1 VPPKGLHEFIAEA
14 TEIVDALGR
23 DLLLLEKAK
32 GSQSQPYLVNGIFRA
47 AHSLKGL
54 AGMFGLD
61 PIAQLAHRCEDLL
74 DNLRMG
80 RLELSA
86 AVLNTLIDSVDLF
99 QVLLEELA
107 HNAPSQ
113 STSDRAK
120 LLAKKL
126 QQFNVSGRPD
136 DGEIL
141 NQLALEPEIRNALT
155 EYEEHRLAEN
165 VRQGLNLWR
174 VAASFNLSDFDQ
186 GLSKLNASLREIGEV
201 VSTLPALEGNDADG
215 IAFELI
221 LGSRAGEDRVRAAL
235 SGLPAACSLLK
246 RRPLPAKPD
255 LGSGSEVKKTQT
267 EAEPAPLV
275 AREAPED
282 RVDSAEAPARRTDR
296 SLRSLTQ
303 TVRVDIRRLDTLMNS
318 VGELLLIKSNIQRI
332 ADAARHGGTR
342 PVAALLGQE
351 LYRESRMLERRLDE
365 LRKGILDARMVPLS
379 QIFDK
384 LARLVRRIAGD
395 SGKEIDFS
403 ISGGEVELDK
413 LIVEEISDPLVHI
426 IRNAIDHGIEMP
438 EVRQRQRKPRRGKVA
453 VRAMQRGNQVVIEVS
468 DDGLGLD
475 HARIREAA
483 VRRGVFRPE
492 QIREMNARE
501 VQNLVFLPG
510 ISTAPR
516 VSELSGRGVGLD
528 VVKTN
533 IARMAGT
540 IDIASEPSKGS
551 TFTITLPETLAIV
564 RALVVSAAQ
573 RTYAVPLDSVIEV
586 VASEVAEIRL
596 VERREMI
603 TLRGRAIPLMRL
615 AKLLGFSA
623 ENQNRQY
630 VILVAVGQQHFGI
643 AVDELLGQQNIVI
656 KSLGDAVQHL
666 PGVAGATDLGNR
678 TTALVVDLI
687 ALLEWVISSERRSQ
701 FL

>member
-32 GSQSQPYLVNGIFRA
+32 GSQGQPYLVNGIFRA

-74 DNLRMG
+74 DHLRMG
-80 RLELSA
+80 RLELSG

-120 LLAKKL
+120 LLAQKL
-126 QQFNVSGRPD
+126 QQFNVSGKPD
-136 DGEIL
+136 DGELL
-141 NQLALEPEIRNALT
+141 NQLALEPQIRSALT

-165 VRQGLNLWR
+165 VRQGSNLWR

-201 VSTLPALEGNDADG
+201 VSTLPALEGNDSDE
-215 IAFELI
+215 IAFEVI
-221 LGSRAGEDRVRAAL
+221 VGTRAGEDRVRAAL
-235 SGLPAACSLLK
+235 SGLPAACTLLK
-246 RRPLPAKPD
+246 RRPPTAKPD
-255 LGSGSEVKKTQT
+255 PPSEVKKTQT
-267 EAEPAPLV
+267 EAEPAPLITRV
-275 AREAPED
+275 APEE
-282 RVDSAEAPARRTDR
+282 RVGTAEAPARRTDR

-384 LARLVRRIAGD
+384 LARLVRRIAGE

-413 LIVEEISDPLVHI
+413 LIVEELSDPLVHI
-426 IRNAIDHGIEMP
+426 IRNAIDHGIELP

-603 TLRGRAIPLMRL
+603 TLRGRAVPLMRL
-615 AKLLGFSA
+615 AKLLGFST

-630 VILVAVGQQHFGI
+630 VILVAVGQQNFGI
-643 AVDELLGQQNIVI
+643 AVDELLGQQDIVI
-656 KSLGDAVQHL
+656 KSLGDAFQHL

-687 ALLEWVISSERRSQ
+687 ALLESVINSERRSQ

>member
-1 VPPKGLHEFIAEA
+1 
-14 TEIVDALGR
+14 
-23 DLLLLEKAK
+23 
-32 GSQSQPYLVNGIFRA
+32 
-47 AHSLKGL
+47 
-54 AGMFGLD
+54 
-61 PIAQLAHRCEDLL
+61 
-74 DNLRMG
+74 
-80 RLELSA
+80 
-86 AVLNTLIDSVDLF
+86 
-99 QVLLEELA
+99 
-107 HNAPSQ
+107 
-113 STSDRAK
+113 
-120 LLAKKL
+120 
-126 QQFNVSGRPD
+126 
-136 DGEIL
+136 
-141 NQLALEPEIRNALT
+141 
-155 EYEEHRLAEN
+155 
-165 VRQGLNLWR
+165 
-174 VAASFNLSDFDQ
+174 
-186 GLSKLNASLREIGEV
+186 
-201 VSTLPALEGNDADG
+201 
-215 IAFELI
+215 
-221 LGSRAGEDRVRAAL
+221 
-235 SGLPAACSLLK
+235 
-246 RRPLPAKPD
+246 
-255 LGSGSEVKKTQT
+255 
-267 EAEPAPLV
+267 
-275 AREAPED
+275 
-282 RVDSAEAPARRTDR
+282 
-296 SLRSLTQ
+296 
-303 TVRVDIRRLDTLMNS
+303 
-318 VGELLLIKSNIQRI
+318 
-332 ADAARHGGTR
+332 
-342 PVAALLGQE
+342 
-351 LYRESRMLERRLDE
+351 MLERRLDE

>member
-1 VPPKGLHEFIAEA
+1 MPPKGLHEFIAEA
-14 TEIVDALGR
+14 TEIVDALGG

-32 GSQSQPYLVNGIFRA
+32 GSQGQPHLVNGIFRA

-54 AGMFGLD
+54 AAMFGLD

-80 RLELSA
+80 RLELSG

-120 LLAKKL
+120 LLAQKL
-126 QQFNVSGRPD
+126 QQFNVSGKPD
-136 DGEIL
+136 DGEL
-141 NQLALEPEIRNALT
+141 LDQLALEPQIRSALT

-165 VRQGLNLWR
+165 VRQGSNLWR

-201 VSTLPALEGNDADG
+201 VSTLPALEGNDSDE
-215 IAFELI
+215 IAFEVI
-221 LGSRAGEDRVRAAL
+221 VGTRASEDRVRAAL
-235 SGLPAACSLLK
+235 SGLPAACTLLK
-246 RRPLPAKPD
+246 RRPPTAKPD
-255 LGSGSEVKKTQT
+255 PASEVKKTQT
-267 EAEPAPLV
+267 EAEPAPRV
-275 AREAPED
+275 TREAPEE
-282 RVDSAEAPARRTDR
+282 RADSAEAPARRTDR

-384 LARLVRRIAGD
+384 LARLVRRIAGE

-413 LIVEEISDPLVHI
+413 LIVEELSDPLVHI
-426 IRNAIDHGIEMP
+426 IRNAIDHGIELP
-438 EVRQRQRKPRRGKVA
+438 EVRQRLRKPRRGKVA
-453 VRAMQRGNQVVIEVS
+453 VRAMQRGNQVMIEVS

-483 VRRGVFRPE
+483 VRGGVFRPE

-603 TLRGRAIPLMRL
+603 TLRGRAVPLMRL

-630 VILVAVGQQHFGI
+630 VILVAVGQQNFGI
-643 AVDELLGQQNIVI
+643 AVDELLGQQDIVI
-656 KSLGDAVQHL
+656 KSLGDAFQHL

-687 ALLEWVISSERRSQ
+687 ALLESVINSERRSQ